1 MCTSDDHKV
10 MAAPYLSSGVWVS
23 FPVFPPS
30 SSCPS
35 PPHHPLPCP
44 LPPKPSLLSSLSV
57 SSFPSPS
64 SPFFTRIHSTNKCV
78 ESVLW
83 GHWQEWEGQ
92 PLKRTSPQLCAGRS
106 EWEAVLASGC
116 AQSTP
121 SPATRTLKRALPWLS
136 LRFPGCLLAAA
147 FSANSGAL
155 RGSAPR
161 GDAESSV
168 GGLPPDRWICEHSHL
183 LWDLLYFL
191 QSLTEHVTCEKSKWP
206 RSIT

>member
-30 SSCPS
+30 SSCPF

-44 LPPKPSLLSSLSV
+44 PPPKPSLSSSLSV

-64 SPFFTRIHSTNKCV
+64 SPFFTRIHSTNECV

-121 SPATRTLKRALPWLS
+121 SPATWALKHVH
-136 LRFPGCLLAAA
+136 FPGSLWGSPGVCLL
-147 FSANSGAL
+147 
-155 RGSAPR
+155 
-161 GDAESSV
+161 
-168 GGLPPDRWICEHSHL
+168 L
-183 LWDLLYFL
+183 LFL
-191 QSLTEHVTCEKSKWP
+191 QILGLFEAQPLVEMQKVASGDCHPTDEFVNTLTCCETCYIFSNH
-206 RSIT
+206 